1 MYVRVSHQ
9 PQRGVVVVS
18 QVCGSAECELDTSCV
33 VMESC
38 RSCELPPAEPHC
50 TRLRQ
55 FSPIERAEKRMCAIQ
70 RDGTSALPLAYVSA
84 NHRCR
89 SKRHRSA
96 LGKQLQLAEPEAV
109 SRNGSSGAY
118 NRDTTTANSH

>member
-55 FSPIERAEKRMCAIQ
+55 FSPVEKAEKRLYATL
-70 RDGTSALPLAYVSA
+70 RDGTSALPLRRVSA
-84 NHRCR
+84 NHRCH

-96 LGKQLQLAEPEAV
+96 LGKQLQPVEPQAV
-109 SRNGSSGAY
+109 SPNGSSSAY
-118 NRDTTTANSH
+118 NRDATTANSY